1 MVTTK
6 GLEIRG
12 RSGLRVGAVI
22 VAAGRSVRM
31 AGLDKLFLP
40 LLSKP
45 VLGHTIDAFQSAPSI
60 QQIVLVLNHSNIHLG
75 ESLVSEGHFDKVVS
89 ICHGGERRQ
98 DSVSHGLN
106 ALLNCDWVVV
116 HDGARPCVEAG
127 LIERGLEQA
136 LRLGS
141 AVAAL
146 SMNDTVKSAGVD
158 FRVTSTI
165 NRTGLWAVQTPQV
178 FAWKTLWDAHNCLR
192 CDPED
197 EFVAT
202 DDAALVER
210 SGHPV
215 YLYPGSPSNIK
226 VTTHSDLVVAEAV
239 LRNRE
244 ER

>member
-6 GLEIRG
+6 GSGTES

-22 VAAGRSVRM
+22 VAAGHSVRM

-45 VLGHTIDAFQSAPSI
+45 VLGHTIAAFQAAPSI
-60 QQIVLVLNHSNIHLG
+60 QQIGLVLNHSNIHLG
-75 ESLVSEGHFDKVVS
+75 ESLVSEFCFDKVVS

-98 DSVSHGLN
+98 DSVSHGLK
-106 ALLNCDWVVV
+106 AMLNCDWIVV
-116 HDGARPCVEAG
+116 HDGARPCVEPE

-146 SMNDTVKSAGVD
+146 SMNDTIKSAGVD
-158 FRVTSTI
+158 FRVTSTL
-165 NRTGLWAVQTPQV
+165 NRTGLWAVQTPQI
-178 FAWKTLWDAHNCLR
+178 FSWKILWDAHNSLD
-192 CDPED
+192 CDPEND
-197 EFVAT
+197 LLAT

-210 SGHPV
+210 SGYPV

-226 VTTHSDLVVAEAV
+226 VTTPSDLVVVEAV